1 MVGSETP
8 VSAVT
13 AELREVGSPFG
24 TTNFPVTAAVL
35 PAARADV
42 IEEACR
48 TVMEAFDVLIN
59 DVCAGDRAQLGRL
72 CRVPEHEVPLWDV
85 MPSGDWALI
94 ARPDV
99 LLAGDRTAVIEV
111 NAVPPQGH
119 YILHDMVARA
129 QRGISGLVSEMD
141 ALGASVPSV
150 TAAFAD
156 TLREHLTGPGVLA
169 ISYWAAEAEAAPLH
183 SFYGCLVHELA
194 AHGIDAWVCP
204 VEDLEVGVAGV
215 RVAGKPVSAV
225 FRCFDPPSP
234 GSSAQWAIADRLA
247 SLAARGRVGL
257 FTGFRGEV
265 FASKICLALLSDF
278 ECAGRFPPE
287 LASRLARFLPWTRIV
302 EERRT
307 EYQGEQVDLLDVL
320 RKRRQQFVIKSAR
333 GYGGHEVFIGRETP
347 AAAWEEALDAAV
359 DGRSPWIAQELI
371 DPDAESVTATDGKG
385 GTRDWHGP
393 VVYGA
398 FMLRRRLLGAL
409 RRYAANSSGSL
420 NINGSSGY
428 VPAPVWWAP
437 AT

>member
-1 MVGSETP
+1 VGSETP

-13 AELREVGSPFG
+13 AELREAGSPFG

-35 PAARADV
+35 PAARAAV

-59 DVCAGDRAQLGRL
+59 DVCSGDRAQLGRL
-72 CRVPEHEVPLWDV
+72 CRVPEHELPLWDV
-85 MPSGDWALI
+85 MPSHDWALI

-119 YILHDMVARA
+119 YVLHDMVARA

-169 ISYWAAEAEAAPLH
+169 ISYWAAEAEGAPLH

-234 GSSAQWAIADRLA
+234 GSRAQWEITGRLT

-257 FTGFRGEV
+257 FTGSPQRSAWPCFLISDAPGGFLPSWRTGWPGSCPGPESSRKSALNTK
-265 FASKICLALLSDF
+265 ASRWTCLTRCGSAGGSSSSRPLADTGATRCSS
-278 ECAGRFPPE
+278 AGRPPPC
-287 LASRLARFLPWTRIV
+287 SGRRHSTR
-302 EERRT
+302 R
-307 EYQGEQVDLLDVL
+307 
-320 RKRRQQFVIKSAR
+320 
-333 GYGGHEVFIGRETP
+333 P
-347 AAAWEEALDAAV
+347 AA
-359 DGRSPWIAQELI
+359 
-371 DPDAESVTATDGKG
+371 DPRG
-385 GTRDWHGP
+385 
-393 VVYGA
+393 
-398 FMLRRRLLGAL
+398 
-409 RRYAANSSGSL
+409 
-420 NINGSSGY
+420 
-428 VPAPVWWAP
+428 
-437 AT
+437 